1 MIEAGNPIYSLIV
14 PLLGAVGIV
23 LFGRLPNLREA
34 VTLITAAILFTVTL
48 GLMPAALAG
57 DTPRVVLFDMVPGM
71 PIMFQVEG
79 LGMIYALIASGLWI
93 LNSLYSIGYMRA
105 NGEKHQTR
113 FYLCFAIAIFGAMG
127 TAFAGNFFTLFVFYE
142 VLTLSTFPL
151 VTHKGSKEAVQ
162 GGRVYLGILASASI
176 GLLFP
181 ALIWIQSSVGHVNFE
196 LGGIL
201 ADSGLKHWQ
210 IALLFFLCVYGVA
223 KAALMPLHRWL
234 PAAMVAPTPVS
245 ALLHAV
251 AVVKAGVFSVIK
263 ISVYIFGYGTLG
275 EFGGGDW
282 LIYMA
287 GFTIVTASFIALFQ
301 DNLKRR
307 LAYSTVSQLSYI
319 LLAVGLWVSL
329 GPDSEV
335 GQYALIAAAV
345 HIPAHAFGKITLFFA
360 AGSIYTAAH
369 KTKVSELRGIGKRM
383 PWTMGAFAV
392 GALAMIG
399 APPTSGFISKW
410 FLLTGAWEARSSFA
424 IGVILVSTLLNA
436 AYFLPVLWTAFF
448 CKEESHRDEHG
459 AASAHGSHH
468 GEAPW
473 PVVAALTGTALLSV
487 SFFFYPDWA
496 IALARTLIPG

>member
-1 MIEAGNPIYSLIV
+1 MIETGNPVLSLII
-14 PLLGAVGIV
+14 PLIGAAGIV
-23 LFGRLPNLREA
+23 IFGRLPNLREA
-34 VTLITAAILFTVTL
+34 VTLVTAVLLFYFTA
-48 GLMPAALAG
+48 GLTSAALSGEAV
-57 DTPRVVLFDMVPGM
+57 RVELFEMVPGM
-71 PIMFQVEG
+71 PIVFQVEG

-93 LNSLYSIGYMRA
+93 LNSLYSIGYMRG
-105 NGEKHQTR
+105 NHEKHQTR
-113 FYLCFAIAIFGAMG
+113 FYLCFAVAIFGAMG

-151 VTHKGSKEAVQ
+151 VTHKGNQEAVR
-162 GGRVYLGILASASI
+162 GGRVYLGILAGASI

-181 ALIWIQSSVGHVNFE
+181 ALVWINSVVGHVDFKI
-196 LGGIL
+196 GGIL
-201 ADSGLKHWQ
+201 KDAGLERWQ
-210 IALLFFLCVYGVA
+210 LALMYFLCVYGIA

-251 AVVKAGVFSVIK
+251 AVVKAGVFSVTK
-263 ISVYIFGYGTLG
+263 VSVFIFGYGTLG
-275 EFGGGDW
+275 ESGAGDW
-282 LIYMA
+282 LVYVA

-301 DNLKRR
+301 DNLKKR

-329 GPDSEV
+329 GPDSAV
-335 GQYALIAAAV
+335 GQFALIAAAV

-369 KTKVSELRGIGKRM
+369 KTKVSELRGIGRRM

-410 FLLTGAWEARSSFA
+410 FLLTGAWEAGSGFA
-424 IGVILVSTLLNA
+424 IAVIMISTLLNA

-448 CKEESHRDEHG
+448 CKETPHHDSSDANHSHE
-459 AASAHGSHH
+459 H

-473 PVVAALTGTALLSV
+473 PIVVALTGTAALSV
-487 SFFFYPDWA
+487 SLFFYPDWA
-496 IALARTLIPG
+496 VALARTLISG

>member
-1 MIEAGNPIYSLIV
+1 MIESGNPSLSLMT
-14 PLLGAVGIV
+14 PLVGAAGIV
-23 LFGRLPNLREA
+23 LCGRLPNLREA
-34 VTLITAAILFTVTL
+34 VTLVTAALLFYFTM
-48 GLMPAALAG
+48 GLMPAALSGEAV
-57 DTPRVVLFDMVPGM
+57 RVELFEMVPGM
-71 PIMFQVEG
+71 PIVFQVEG

-93 LNSLYSIGYMRA
+93 LNSLYSIGYMRG
-105 NGEKHQTR
+105 NQEKHQTR
-113 FYLCFAIAIFGAMG
+113 FYLCFAVAIFGAMG
-127 TAFAGNFFTLFVFYE
+127 TAFAGNLFTLFVFYE

-151 VTHKGSKEAVQ
+151 VTHKGNQNAIQ

-181 ALIWIQSSVGHVNFE
+181 ALVWVHHAVGHVDFV

-201 ADSGLKHWQ
+201 SDAGLPNWSL
-210 IALLFFLCVYGVA
+210 ALLFFLCVYGIA

-251 AVVKAGVFSVIK
+251 AVVKAGVFSVTK
-263 ISVYIFGYGTLG
+263 VSVYIFGYGTLG

-282 LIYMA
+282 LVYMA

-301 DNLKRR
+301 DNLKKR

-319 LLAVGLWVSL
+319 LLAVGLWVTL

-335 GQYALIAAAV
+335 GQFALIAAAV

-360 AGSIYTAAH
+360 AGSIYTADH
-369 KTKVSELRGIGKRM
+369 KTEVSQLKGIGRRM

-410 FLLTGAWEARSSFA
+410 FLLTGAWEAGSGFA
-424 IGVILVSTLLNA
+424 ITIIMISTLLNA
-436 AYFLPVLWTAFF
+436 AYFLPVLWQAFF
-448 CKEESHRDEHG
+448 CKEPEHHDD
-459 AASAHGSHH
+459 ASSHGSHDH

-473 PVVAALTGTALLSV
+473 PIVVALTGTALLAISL
-487 SFFFYPDWA
+487 FFYPDWA
-496 IALARTLIPG
+496 VELARTLIQSQS